1 MEEIPERRCDV
12 LVIGGGIAGLW
23 CAYHA
28 APKGEVVVLNKGSF
42 EEANTFWAQ
51 GGMAAALAPSDAP
64 EKHFADTVTAGAGL
78 CDEDAVWVLVT
89 EAPKQVLALWQ
100 IGVPFDTD
108 DGRLVLTIEGAHSVE
123 RIAHAYGDATGR
135 AVMETLPKAVEE
147 RGSGFTNTQ
156 QP

>member
-1 MEEIPERRCDV
+1 MEKIPERRCDV

-64 EKHFADTVTAGAGL
+64 EKHFADTVNCRGWFVRRRRRLGFG
-78 CDEDAVWVLVT
+78 DRST
-89 EAPKQVLALWQ
+89 EASFGALANWSSS
-100 IGVPFDTD
+100 
-108 DGRLVLTIEGAHSVE
+108 LTPTMVIWC
-123 RIAHAYGDATGR
+123 
-135 AVMETLPKAVEE
+135 
-147 RGSGFTNTQ
+147 
-156 QP
+156 

>member
-51 GGMAAALAPSDAP
+51 GGNGSSVSAVRCTRKALCRY
-64 EKHFADTVTAGAGL
+64 
-78 CDEDAVWVLVT
+78 CDCRE
-89 EAPKQVLALWQ
+89 QVCATKT
-100 IGVPFDTD
+100 PF
-108 DGRLVLTIEGAHSVE
+108 
-123 RIAHAYGDATGR
+123 
-135 AVMETLPKAVEE
+135 
-147 RGSGFTNTQ
+147 GFW
-156 QP
+156 